1 MRRPLWDDELVEA
14 EGEAGRGQASVAGD
28 DGVETLLGESRWP
41 PVISVLLFLAFN
53 VAVRVWLPGN
63 GTIRVLQSTA
73 ALALFGLVV
82 ARAVNAFK

>member
-1 MRRPLWDDELVEA
+1 MR
-14 EGEAGRGQASVAGD
+14 
-28 DGVETLLGESRWP
+28 P
-41 PVISVLLFLAFN
+41 PVISVLLFLALN

-63 GTIRVLQSTA
+63 GTIRVLQATV